1 MNNSCELIL
10 PIQIGLILPS
20 QNLIIPNEQ
29 GLILPKPSIN
39 ALLDFYCT
47 SLPFSALNKLPICKS
62 R

>member
-1 MNNSCELIL
+1 MNNSCKLIL
-10 PIQIGLILPS
+10 PIKTGLILPS

-29 GLILPKPSIN
+29 GLILPKPPIN

-47 SLPFSALNKLPICKS
+47 SLPLSALNKLPTCKT

>member
-1 MNNSCELIL
+1 MNNSCKLIL
-10 PIQIGLILPS
+10 PIQNGLILPS

-47 SLPFSALNKLPICKS
+47 SLPTSALNKLLTFKT

>member
-1 MNNSCELIL
+1 MNNSCKLIL
-10 PIQIGLILPS
+10 PIQNGLILPS

-47 SLPFSALNKLPICKS
+47 SLPKSALNKLPTCKT